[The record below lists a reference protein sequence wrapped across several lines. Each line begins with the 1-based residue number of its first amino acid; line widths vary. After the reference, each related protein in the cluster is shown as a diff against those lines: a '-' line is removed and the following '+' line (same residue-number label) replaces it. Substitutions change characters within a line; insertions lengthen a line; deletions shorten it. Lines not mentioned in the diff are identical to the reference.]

1 MEVSET
7 IWVGTSIQSC
17 PCVLL
22 AMYPSIRRCHRRS
35 VLLGICARKRK
46 AILATDTTRLP
57 TVLYFL
63 CSVSD
68 HHSVAQ
74 YRYPTRYLA
83 HPFGTLCRYGRAL
96 PKHPLLS
103 ESMPCRHP
111 LFSGSI
117 SNFLLLKG
125 LETGCHCRGSIDII
139 IPL

>member
-1 MEVSET
+1 MAVSET
-7 IWVGTSIQSC
+7 IWVGTSIHSYSC
-17 PCVLL
+17 VFL
-22 AMYPSIRRCHRRS
+22 AKYTGICRCHCQS

-83 HPFGTLCRYGRAL
+83 HPFGTLCQNGRAL
-96 PKHPLLS
+96 PK
-103 ESMPCRHP
+103 HP